1 MERTYYALNLD
12 LEMHWHCEDND
23 HIWASYLSE
32 SFVMRLQLSALM
44 ELYFLY
50 TKKKLYAAS
59 RRGLLFSLASVSA
72 FCDLHKGLWLLCLS
86 VLHFLIPQWNV

>member
-32 SFVMRLQLSALM
+32 NFVMRCFGIVRTIPTSSSSWPWIMHLILWCAL
-44 ELYFLY
+44 YR
-50 TKKKLYAAS
+50 S
-59 RRGLLFSLASVSA
+59 
-72 FCDLHKGLWLLCLS
+72 
-86 VLHFLIPQWNV
+86 